1 MAEKSPTTSHSTSKE
16 NDSIGGEAAKKPS
29 EDEFEDSLNISISEH
44 ISEEIESN
52 NNVSEAAEDSIDQP
66 VLRFDKFV
74 AEKKRKLFD
83 FEDSDDKS
91 DAVDNNGIRK
101 FTKFDDKN
109 TNFDELLSGD
119 NIAKHFMVETEMSTS
134 HKMRGKI
141 DEIKIDD
148 VASVNINEGA
158 TLEDNEIISASREV
172 EKSKNSEGISVESRR
187 QGNERKSEESNDV
200 ILINDHEI
208 SLTSLKQLQKQR
220 SKSDTDHSVANQ
232 NTTSD
237 ISDLLN
243 EDNAKEI
250 KSLEDISG
258 SSIHESPLE
267 SSKHDS
273 PIDMETNENSNNN
286 NNESKSESEKHIK
299 SSNKSD
305 NIEQNKDND
314 ENIQMCKSVAPDTP
328 IELSIIEEVSTDEDE
343 SSNRN
348 LNESNSDKKNEIQ
361 KIIDETVN
369 KLPLDKEKR
378 PSNLRDELFSLS
390 IDSKQL
396 TSSQNST
403 TTDGTV
409 YNTLANKDTNFE
421 NELNLN
427 LIHMQNK
434 IKELQNLNIAKYVGL
449 DASMSN
455 SRRNS
460 LKDSLK
466 DFPQSGRETSSLT
479 TNSTE
484 YRPFQDEY
492 FRVSM
497 PNCYFPRITMK
508 LNKLYL

>member
-29 EDEFEDSLNISISEH
+29 EDEFEDSLNVSISEH
-44 ISEEIESN
+44 ISEELESN
-52 NNVSEAAEDSIDQP
+52 NNLSEAAEDSIDQP

-134 HKMRGKI
+134 HKIREKT

-148 VASVNINEGA
+148 VASVNINEGFV
-158 TLEDNEIISASREV
+158 LEDNEIVSASSREV
-172 EKSKNSEGISVESRR
+172 EKSKKSEGISVESRH
-187 QGNERKSEESNDV
+187 QSNERKSEESNDV

-220 SKSDTDHSVANQ
+220 SKSDTDHSIANQ

-250 KSLEDISG
+250 KSMEDISG

-286 NNESKSESEKHIK
+286 NNDDESNSESEEHIK

-305 NIEQNKDND
+305 NIEQIKDND

-328 IELSIIEEVSTDEDE
+328 IELSIIEEVSADEEE
-343 SSNRN
+343 SCNRN

-369 KLPLDKEKR
+369 KLPLDREKR
-378 PSNLRDELFSLS
+378 PPNLRDELFSLS

-421 NELNLN
+421 DELNLN

-497 PNCYFPRITMK
+497 
-508 LNKLYL
+508 LN